1 MALEN
6 KKLLFLSDYD
16 FFKKI
21 IKRNTTHQIDEDNI
35 ISEFNQLNFGDLV
48 VHIDHGVGK
57 FNRLTKKI
65 MILNRSLLNFF
76 IIIMIN
82 F

>member
-1 MALEN
+1 M
-6 KKLLFLSDYD
+6 SDYD

-21 IKRNTTHQIDEDNI
+21 IKRKTTAEIHDDNI
-35 ISEFNQLNFGDLV
+35 ISEFSQLKFGDLV

-57 FNRLTKKI
+57 FNCLTKKKSTI
-65 MILNRSLLNFF
+65 SNKSLLNFF
-76 IIIMIN
+76 IIAMIN